1 MSVLTRSDVERILAV
16 LRRFSQHETQS
27 PSNEAGAYMYEAVV
41 AERLKEFDEAGEPI
55 SLLLP
60 AFPWKNP
67 NTDKV
72 LSRNPDL
79 GEELGLA
86 RLNHL
91 CEELGKMYPR
101 GAHLTLVADGPVYNG
116 QSFPSYLD
124 SWAVEWHSDSK
135 GTCAN
140 PLQIFSASRTQ
151 TTSTT
156 GSSCGIWRNGRGSRA
171 SRSSALLTFL
181 VSAMAMPCPGMRISP

>member
-1 MSVLTRSDVERILAV
+1 MPTLSQSDIDTLLGIFRK
-16 LRRFSQHETQS
+16 FSQHEGTSDTTTQ
-27 PSNEAGAYMYEAVV
+27 YEAV
-41 AERLKEFDEAGEPI
+41 ATTKLKAFDYADEPI

-72 LSRNPDL
+72 LSSSPDF

-91 CEELGKMYPR
+91 CEELGKIHPH

-116 QSFPSYLD
+116 KSSPRPFIHGSLILKDMLILGIERSFRYS
-124 SWAVEWHSDSK
+124 
-135 GTCAN
+135 
-140 PLQIFSASRTQ
+140 
-151 TTSTT
+151 
-156 GSSCGIWRNGRGSRA
+156 GRR
-171 SRSSALLTFL
+171 LF
-181 VSAMAMPCPGMRISP
+181 